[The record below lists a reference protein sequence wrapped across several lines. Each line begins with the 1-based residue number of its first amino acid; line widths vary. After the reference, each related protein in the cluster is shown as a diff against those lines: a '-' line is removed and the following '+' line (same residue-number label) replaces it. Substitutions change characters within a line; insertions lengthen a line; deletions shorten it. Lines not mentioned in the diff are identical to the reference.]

1 VFHVAQLKW
10 NSWKEVAVDSKIPS
24 WTVSAS
30 CATSASRLGGCSSDC
45 CRSWA
50 SLAGSILCSFIY
62 ISLLIDRTV
71 DSFHWRT
78 LADWYCCR
86 SRGQRNSQQPCLR
99 IRPKLFWNTRFL
111 KVKYSCIAYHLAHPT
126 FVRTWICNRLSP
138 SRILKYETH
147 FIIFFCN
154 HWHR

>member
-1 VFHVAQLKW
+1 MIPYHKIFLQIWYCQKLLENYLVDTSVHGPPNGVVVPKPIVVVAEQRWQVLEIL
-10 NSWKEVAVDSKIPS
+10 S
-24 WTVSAS
+24 
-30 CATSASRLGGCSSDC
+30 
-45 CRSWA
+45 
-50 SLAGSILCSFIY
+50 SILN
-62 ISLLIDRTV
+62 DRNYVTV

-78 LADWYCCR
+78 LANWYCCR
-86 SRGQRNSQQPCLR
+86 SRCQRNSQQPCLR